1 MILHREESDWVDQ
14 SSASTTRDHV
24 GRIEFLRDIQ
34 INSGMR
40 LHGLVGDASI
50 QDRVTLNE
58 SDLNGEIRLGL
69 SNNQEAYAE
78 RLVSK
83 YTKNVGKILTPA

>member
-1 MILHREESDWVDQ
+1 
-14 SSASTTRDHV
+14 V

-40 LHGLVGDASI
+40 LPGVVADASI
-50 QDRVTLNE
+50 RDAVLLNDSE
-58 SDLNGEIRLGL
+58 LNGEVRLGL

-78 RLVSK
+78 KLVKK
-83 YTKNVGKILTPA
+83 YTKNAGKILNSL